1 MFLCA
6 KTKAENIDNV
16 SSMAP
21 NLKELKLS
29 VEIEKQN
36 KQMSSYKGLQTP
48 CHTKVF
54 SKVGAGIMIY
64 IL

>member
-29 VEIEKQN
+29 VEI
-36 KQMSSYKGLQTP
+36 GRDW
-48 CHTKVF
+48 
-54 SKVGAGIMIY
+54 
-64 IL
+64 ILENNL